1 VRPGLPPFRHASP
14 MDVRAATPEDA
25 AAIEALVPGADT
37 ALLSDGASFVAE
49 DGGSLVGALVANP
62 NGTIGVLAVAE
73 GAQDRGVGRLLAQ
86 ALVAELTSRGVEKVR
101 AEVRAGDD
109 EGLRLAHQFGFR
121 TEHTVLATPVADL
134 AARLESQGGP
144 CYGAI
149 HVQTD
154 DEEPVRRAL
163 GRFVPRLPEARLTG
177 PRNGWIEV
185 TDPQLDA
192 DPALLRRLGHELSV
206 VSAGVVFV
214 LGVEDGAVVRYAL
227 LDRGSLVD
235 EYVSVPEFHGPLP
248 SGEVVALGANPTAV
262 ARLTGAD
269 AAQVRAVCRSAPSPA
284 DLPPADELY
293 RQIAEVVGL
302 SA

>member
-1 VRPGLPPFRHASP
+1 
-14 MDVRAATPEDA
+14 MDVRAATPGDA
-25 AAIEALVPGADT
+25 AAVEALLPGTDG
-37 ALLSDGASFVAE
+37 ALLSGGASFVAE
-49 DGGSLVGALVANP
+49 DGGSLVGALVADTG
-62 NGTIGVLAVAE
+62 GTIRTLVVAE
-73 GAQDRGVGRLLAQ
+73 AAEGTGVGRALAQ
-86 ALVAELTSRGVEKVR
+86 ALVAELGSRGVETARV
-101 AEVRAGDD
+101 EVPAGD
-109 EGLRLAHQFGFR
+109 EAGLRLAHQFGFLTER
-121 TEHTVLATPVADL
+121 TILATPVADL
-134 AARLESQGGP
+134 AARLASEGGP

-154 DEEPVRRAL
+154 DEEPLRRAL
-163 GRFVPRLPEARLTG
+163 GRFVPRLPDAQVSG
-177 PRNGWIEV
+177 PRNGWMEV

-206 VSAGVVFV
+206 VSEGVAFV
-214 LGVEDGAVVRYAL
+214 LGVEDGAVVHYAL

-235 EYVSVPEFHGPLP
+235 EYVSVPEFKGPLP
-248 SGEVVALGANPTAV
+248 PGEVVALGANPTAV

-269 AAQVRAVCRSAPSPA
+269 AARVRAVCRTGASPA

>member
-1 VRPGLPPFRHASP
+1 
-14 MDVRAATPEDA
+14 MDVRPATPGDA
-25 AAIEALVPGADT
+25 AAVEALAPGADT
-37 ALLSDGASFVAE
+37 APLADGASFVAE
-49 DGGSLVGALVANP
+49 ENGSVVGVLVANP
-62 NGTIGVLAVAE
+62 HGTIGVLAIAE
-73 GAQDRGVGRLLAQ
+73 GAQGTGVGRALAQ
-86 ALVAELTSRGVEKVR
+86 ALVAELGSRGVETVR
-101 AEVRAGDD
+101 AEVHAGDD
-109 EGLRLAHQFGFR
+109 EGLLLAHHFGFR
-121 TEHTVLATPVADL
+121 TERTVLATPVADL

-149 HVQTD
+149 HIQTD
-154 DEEPVRRAL
+154 NEEPLVRAL
-163 GRFVPRLPEARLTG
+163 ARFVPRLPDAHPTG
-177 PRNGWIEV
+177 PRNGWMEV

-206 VSAGVVFV
+206 VSAGVAFV
-214 LGVEDGAVVRYAL
+214 IGVEDGAVVHYAL

-269 AAQVRAVCRSAPSPA
+269 AARVRAVCRTAASPA
-284 DLPPADELY
+284 DLPPAEELY
-293 RQIAEVVGL
+293 RQITEVVGL